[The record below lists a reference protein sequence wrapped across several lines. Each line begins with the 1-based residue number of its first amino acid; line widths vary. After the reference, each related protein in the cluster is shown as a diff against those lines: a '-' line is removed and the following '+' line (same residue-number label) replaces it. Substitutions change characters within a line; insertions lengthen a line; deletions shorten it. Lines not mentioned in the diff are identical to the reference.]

1 MTIEQYDY
9 NPTPSPSGRAGE
21 GSMRIAFLSPFY
33 PYRGGIAQF
42 SDSLFNELRKTN
54 DVKAF
59 TFKRQYPSVFFPG
72 KSQFVLEDDLNRGIN
87 AERVLDTINPFTF
100 AKTSLMISDFKPD
113 IFLLS
118 YWMPFFAPAF
128 GRIAGSV
135 KKIQSNVKIVSI
147 LHNVLPHE
155 KRTGDVTLTKYFLNK
170 CSGFVVLNEDSKQ
183 QLLSI
188 KPDAKYIVHPHP
200 LYDHYGD
207 KIDKQE
213 ARTKLGLPQDKKVIL
228 FFGLIRG
235 YKGLDILIEAMK
247 GLDDSYQLLI
257 AGEVYGK
264 FDKYN
269 DLIRNNNLQNRITL
283 NLKYVPDKELPLY
296 FSAADVCVLPYRS
309 GTQSG
314 IVAVSYYFRL
324 PVIVTDTGGLKEM
337 VEEGKTGL
345 VVPKPEPEL
354 LAGAIDKFMKI
365 KDNSHF
371 EANIDKF
378 RQEHSWKSFADKLM
392 EFCGSL

>member
-1 MTIEQYDY
+1 
-9 NPTPSPSGRAGE
+9 
-21 GSMRIAFLSPFY
+21 MRISFLSPFY

-42 SDSLFNELRKTN
+42 SDSLFDELRKSD

-72 KSQFVLEDDLNRGIN
+72 KSQYVLEDDLNRGIN

-100 AKTSLMISDFKPD
+100 ARTSIMISDFKPD

-128 GRIAGSV
+128 GRIAAGV
-135 KKIQSNVKIVSI
+135 KKIDNSVKIISI

-155 KRTGDVTLTKYFLNK
+155 KRTGDIPLTKYFLNK
-170 CSGFVVLNEDSKQ
+170 CNGFVVLNEESKR

-200 LYDHYGD
+200 LYDHYGERIS
-207 KIDKQE
+207 KNE
-213 ARTKLGLPQDKKVIL
+213 SRTKLEIASDKKVIL
-228 FFGLIRG
+228 FFGLIRD
-235 YKGLDILIEAMK
+235 YKGLDLLIEAMK
-247 GLDDSYQLLI
+247 SLDDSHLLLI

-269 DLIRNNNLQNRITL
+269 ELIEKYSLQNKIKL
-283 NLKYVPDKELPLY
+283 NLKYIPDKKLPLY

-314 IVAVSYYFRL
+314 IVAVSYHFGL

-354 LAGAIDKFMKI
+354 LSQAIDKFMKI
-365 KDNSHF
+365 KDISHF
-371 EANIDKF
+371 QSNIEVFK
-378 RQEHSWKSFADKLM
+378 QTHSWKSFADDLT
-392 EFCGSL
+392 EFCKEL

>member
-1 MTIEQYDY
+1 MKLDSRLRG
-9 NPTPSPSGRAGE
+9 NDNLL
-21 GSMRIAFLSPFY
+21 MRIAFLSPFY

-42 SDSLFNELRKTN
+42 SDSLYNELRKTN

-72 KSQFVLEDDLNRGIN
+72 KSQFVLEDDLNRGIS

-135 KKIQSNVKIVSI
+135 KKIDNRVKIVSI
-147 LHNVLPHE
+147 MHNVLPHE
-155 KRTGDVTLTKYFLNK
+155 KRTGDIPLTKYFLNK
-170 CSGFVVLNEDSKQ
+170 CDGFAVLNEESKSQ
-183 QLLSI
+183 ILSI
-188 KPDAKYIVHPHP
+188 KPDAKYIVHSHP
-200 LYDHYGD
+200 LYDHYGEQ
-207 KIDKQE
+207 IDKSE
-213 ARTKLGLPQDKKVIL
+213 ARTRLGIANDRKVIL
-228 FFGLIRG
+228 FFGLIRD
-235 YKGLDILIEAMK
+235 YKGLDLLIEAMK
-247 GLDDSYQLLI
+247 GLDDSHLLLI

-264 FDKYN
+264 FDKY
-269 DLIRNNNLQNRITL
+269 DGLIEKYSLQNKIKL
-283 NLKYVPDKELPLY
+283 NLKYIPDKELPLY

-314 IVAVSYYFRL
+314 IVAVSYHFRL

-345 VVPKPEPEL
+345 VVSKPEPEL
-354 LAGAIDKFMKI
+354 LAGAIAKFMKI

-371 EANIDKF
+371 QENIEVFK
-378 RQEHSWKSFADKLM
+378 QTHSWKSFADDLM
-392 EFCGSL
+392 EFCKLL

>member
-1 MTIEQYDY
+1 
-9 NPTPSPSGRAGE
+9 
-21 GSMRIAFLSPFY
+21 MRIAFLSPFY

-42 SDSLFNELRKTN
+42 SDSLFNELREN
-54 DVKAF
+54 NEVKAF

-72 KSQFVLEDDLNRGIN
+72 KSQYVLEDDLNRGIS
-87 AERVLDTINPFTF
+87 AKRILDSINPMTF
-100 AKTSLMISDFKPD
+100 GKTAHLVSEFKPD
-113 IFLLS
+113 VFLLS
-118 YWMPFFAPAF
+118 FWMPFFSPSF
-128 GRIAGSV
+128 GRIAGIV
-135 KKIQSNVKIVSI
+135 KKKNRGIKIVSI
-147 LHNVLPHE
+147 MHNVLPHE

-188 KPDAKYIVHPHP
+188 KPDAKYLVRPHP

-207 KIDKQE
+207 KVNKQE
-213 ARTKLGLPQDKKVIL
+213 ARAKLGIPPDKKVIL

-235 YKGLDILIEAMK
+235 YKGLDLLIEAMK
-247 GLDDSYQLLI
+247 ELDDSSLLLI

-269 DLIRNNNLQNRITL
+269 DLIKNNNLQNRIIL
-283 NLKYVPDKELPLY
+283 NLKYIPDKKLPLY

-345 VVPKPEPEL
+345 VVSKPVPEL
-354 LAGAIDKFMKI
+354 LAHAIDKFMKI
-365 KDNSHF
+365 KDSPYF
-371 EANIDKF
+371 EENIMKF
-378 RQEHSWKSFADKLM
+378 RQEHSWKSFAEKLA
-392 EFCGSL
+392 EFCKSL

>member
-1 MTIEQYDY
+1 MK
-9 NPTPSPSGRAGE
+9 
-21 GSMRIAFLSPFY
+21 IAFLSPFY

-42 SDSLFNELRKTN
+42 SDSLYNELRKN
-54 DVKAF
+54 NEVKAF

-72 KSQFVLEDDLNRGIN
+72 KSQFVLEDDLNRGID

-100 AKTSLMISDFKPD
+100 ARTSIMISDFRPEV
-113 IFLLS
+113 FLLS
-118 YWMPFFAPAF
+118 FWMPFFSPAF

-135 KKIQSNVKIVSI
+135 RKLQSKVKIVSI

-155 KRTGDVTLTKYFLNK
+155 KRTGDISLTKYFLNK
-170 CSGFVVLNEDSKQ
+170 CTGFVVLNEESKR

-188 KPDAKYIVHPHP
+188 MPDAKYIVHPHP
-200 LYDHYGD
+200 LYDHYGERED
-207 KIDKQE
+207 KTE
-213 ARTKLGLPQDKKVIL
+213 ARTKLGIAQDKKVIL
-228 FFGLIRG
+228 FFGLIRD
-235 YKGLDILIEAMK
+235 YKGLDLLIEAMK
-247 GLDDSYQLLI
+247 ELDDSYLLLI

-269 DLIRNNNLQNRITL
+269 ELIGKHSLQSKIKL
-283 NLKYVPDKELPLY
+283 NLNYIPDKELPLY

-314 IVAVSYYFRL
+314 IVAVSYHFGL

-345 VVPKPEPEL
+345 VVPKPEPEQL
-354 LAGAIDKFMKI
+354 SQAIAKFMKI
-365 KDNSHF
+365 KNKSQF
-371 EANIDKF
+371 QSNIEVYK
-378 RQEHSWKSFADKLM
+378 QTHSWKSFADDLL
-392 EFCGSL
+392 EFCKSL

>member
-1 MTIEQYDY
+1 MKLDSRLRG
-9 NPTPSPSGRAGE
+9 NDNLL
-21 GSMRIAFLSPFY
+21 MRIAFLSPFY

-42 SDSLFNELRKTN
+42 SDSLYNELRKTN

-135 KKIQSNVKIVSI
+135 KKIDNRVKIVSI
-147 LHNVLPHE
+147 MHNVLPHE
-155 KRTGDVTLTKYFLNK
+155 KRTGDIPLTKYFLNK
-170 CSGFVVLNEDSKQ
+170 CDGFAVLNEESKSQ
-183 QLLSI
+183 ILSI
-188 KPDAKYIVHPHP
+188 KPDAKYIVHSHP
-200 LYDHYGD
+200 LYDHYGEQ
-207 KIDKQE
+207 IDKSE
-213 ARTKLGLPQDKKVIL
+213 ARTRLGIANDRKVIL
-228 FFGLIRG
+228 FFGLIRD
-235 YKGLDILIEAMK
+235 YKGLDLLIEAMK
-247 GLDDSYQLLI
+247 GLDDSHLLLI

-264 FDKYN
+264 FDKY
-269 DLIRNNNLQNRITL
+269 DGLIEKYSLQNKIKL
-283 NLKYVPDKELPLY
+283 NLKYIPDKELPLY

-314 IVAVSYYFRL
+314 IVAVSYHFRL

-345 VVPKPEPEL
+345 VVSKPEPEL
-354 LAGAIDKFMKI
+354 LAGAIAKFMKI

-371 EANIDKF
+371 QENIEVFK
-378 RQEHSWKSFADKLM
+378 QTHSWKSFADDLM
-392 EFCGSL
+392 EFCKLL

>member
-1 MTIEQYDY
+1 MKLNSRLRGND
-9 NPTPSPSGRAGE
+9 NLF
-21 GSMRIAFLSPFY
+21 MRIAFLSPFY

-42 SDSLFNELRKTN
+42 SDSLYNELRKTN

-72 KSQFVLEDDLNRGIN
+72 KSQFVLEDDLNRGIS

-118 YWMPFFAPAF
+118 YWMPFFAPSF

-135 KKIQSNVKIVSI
+135 KKIDNRVKIVSI
-147 LHNVLPHE
+147 MHNVLPHE
-155 KRTGDVTLTKYFLNK
+155 KRTGDIPLTKYFLNK
-170 CSGFVVLNEDSKQ
+170 CSGFAVLNEESKR

-188 KPDAKYIVHPHP
+188 KPDAKYLVRAHP

-207 KIDKQE
+207 KVDKQE
-213 ARTKLGLPQDKKVIL
+213 ARIKLSIPPDKKVIL

-235 YKGLDILIEAMK
+235 YKGLDLLIEAMK
-247 GLDDSYQLLI
+247 KLDDSHLLLI

-269 DLIRNNNLQNRITL
+269 ELIEKYSLQNKIKL
-283 NLKYVPDKELPLY
+283 NLKYIPDKELPLY

-345 VVPKPEPEL
+345 VVSKPEPEL
-354 LAGAIDKFMKI
+354 LAHAIDKFMKI

-371 EANIDKF
+371 EENIEKF
-378 RQEHSWKSFADKLM
+378 RQEHSWKSFAEKLI
-392 EFCGSL
+392 EFCKSL